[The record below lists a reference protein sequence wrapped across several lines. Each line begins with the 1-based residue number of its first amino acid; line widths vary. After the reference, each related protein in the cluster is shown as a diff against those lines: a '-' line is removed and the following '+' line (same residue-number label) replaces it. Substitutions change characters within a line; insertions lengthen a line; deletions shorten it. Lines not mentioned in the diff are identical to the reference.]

1 MRFHPQL
8 CPRRVKVLAGTA
20 SAVAALLAL
29 AACGSSGTSSGG
41 TSSSGTGSSQIEH
54 TLVFMGPSGA
64 QQATFTAILQP
75 LLTKYHV
82 TLKYE
87 VATSEVGYAQ
97 ILAGERR
104 HSPGVDI
111 LNGNDKII
119 AIGRSAG
126 VWAPLNETS
135 ILATAKLDTTWAFP
149 PAIMGTPP
157 VGVRLFV
164 VPEGIIYNK
173 KVFAEHGWAPPTSW
187 TDLLNKKYA
196 SCVVPLT
203 PGSGL
208 NYLEMVNKD
217 LTGNYL
223 DFGPTLAGFKAI
235 AKTVPSFAA
244 TNADANQLVA
254 QGTGCIAPSEQA
266 SALAAAAGGAPVGF
280 VFPKE
285 GAPLF
290 GGTLSIPVNAP
301 DPHIAAL
308 AVQELL
314 SASSADE
321 LLKKTGLPSTNE
333 DESPGTGAQAAVP
346 TVSQFG
352 TSNFVDVPL
361 LPEST
366 LNNWIQEWN
375 TMSGG

>member
-8 CPRRVKVLAGTA
+8 TSRRVKAFTGAA
-20 SAVAALLAL
+20 SAAAVLLAL
-29 AACGSSGTSSGG
+29 AACGNSGTSSGG
-41 TSSSGTGSSQIEH
+41 TGSTQIEH

-64 QQATFTAILQP
+64 QEATFTALLQP

-87 VATSEVGYAQ
+87 VATSEAGYAQ

-104 HSPGVDI
+104 QSPGVDI
-111 LNGNDKII
+111 LNGNDKVI
-119 AIGRSAG
+119 AIGRSVG
-126 VWAPLNETS
+126 VWAPLDETA
-135 ILATAKLDTTWAFP
+135 ILASAKLDTTWAFP
-149 PAIMGTPP
+149 PSIMGTPP
-157 VGVRLFV
+157 AGVRLFV

-187 TDLLNKKYA
+187 TDLLSKKFA

-208 NYLEMVNKD
+208 NYLEMVNKA

-244 TNADANQLVA
+244 TNQEANQLVA

-266 SALAAAAGGAPVGF
+266 SALAAEANGAPVGF
-280 VFPKE
+280 VFPKQ

-308 AVQELL
+308 AVQQLV

-321 LLKKTGLPSTNE
+321 LLKKTSLPSTNE
-333 DESPGTGAQAAVP
+333 DASPGTGPQAAVP
-346 TVSQFG
+346 TVTRFG
-352 TSNFVDVPL
+352 TSNFVEVPL
-361 LPEST
+361 LPGNTLST
-366 LNNWIQEWN
+366 WIQEWN
-375 TMSGG
+375 TISGG